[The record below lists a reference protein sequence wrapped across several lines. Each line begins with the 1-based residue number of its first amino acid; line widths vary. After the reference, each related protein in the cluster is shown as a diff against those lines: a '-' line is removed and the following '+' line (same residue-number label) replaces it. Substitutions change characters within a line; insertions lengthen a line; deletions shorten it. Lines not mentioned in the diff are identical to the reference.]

1 MANLNHNVYMKVIKE
16 HLDFIQFIVIDL
28 FCGAGGTTTGFEAAT
43 HTEEDIWSY
52 LDSIGIVAPEGKHY
66 LYKTAKVIACVNHDP
81 MAIESHWQNHPEVEH
96 FLEDMRILDPY
107 GRLHRLVEMYR
118 AFYPHA
124 KICVWASLEC
134 TNFSNAKGGLS
145 RDEDSRT
152 LAYELY
158 NYVNAL
164 NPDYLFI
171 ENVVEFMSW
180 GPMSPKVNKTGEGY
194 SYCPLAYNK
203 KKDKWGPHLVPDSKK
218 NGQCWL
224 DWRKT
229 INSFGY
235 HDDWKQVNCADHGAI
250 TSRNRLFGCF
260 AKEGLP
266 IVWPVATHAKN
277 PDKAGFGEKLK
288 KWNAVKEALDFKDE
302 GKSIFNRARKDGTP
316 NPLSTN
322 TFQRLHAGGIR
333 HIAGGLDA
341 YNSYISK
348 YFSSKPEYKNS
359 SVNDPS
365 PSVTTFGGGALVR
378 HCFIDQRNQGDNRSR
393 SIDEPSKTLTQ
404 TGGNQQIVFI
414 DKAYG
419 GKPEDK
425 NSSIESP
432 GPAITTKPHESMV
445 FITKWNSTRPT
456 GEKYPGASI
465 DSPSPTVTTQNRLG
479 KVHFIS
485 KYNSNAG
492 KNTHNSDSIEGPTG
506 ALLTKDSHTK
516 VQAEF
521 FLDKQYTGD
530 HNNQDIDNP
539 AGAVMPVDKH
549 RLIKA
554 EKFIYNNNFNNTGS
568 SIEQP
573 APAIL
578 ASRRHHYIVNP
589 SWFGNSGSIDD
600 PCHVVVA
607 RQDKAPLYLITCVAG
622 RVAVPVYE
630 DDCPWTIKLK
640 EFMALYDIC
649 DIKMRMLKVIELKV
663 IQGFPR
669 NYILK
674 GNTTVQKKHIGNAVH
689 HIVPKR
695 WVEHLRD
702 RINSKQNLWK
712 ETKKVAEI

>member
-1 MANLNHNVYMKVIKE
+1 VWPLP
-16 HLDFIQFIVIDL
+16 
-28 FCGAGGTTTGFEAAT
+28 T
-43 HTEEDIWSY
+43 HT
-52 LDSIGIVAPEGKHY
+52 
-66 LYKTAKVIACVNHDP
+66 
-81 MAIESHWQNHPEVEH
+81 
-96 FLEDMRILDPY
+96 
-107 GRLHRLVEMYR
+107 
-118 AFYPHA
+118 
-124 KICVWASLEC
+124 
-134 TNFSNAKGGLS
+134 
-145 RDEDSRT
+145 
-152 LAYELY
+152 
-158 NYVNAL
+158 
-164 NPDYLFI
+164 
-171 ENVVEFMSW
+171 
-180 GPMSPKVNKTGEGY
+180 
-194 SYCPLAYNK
+194 
-203 KKDKWGPHLVPDSKK
+203 
-218 NGQCWL
+218 
-224 DWRKT
+224 
-229 INSFGY
+229 
-235 HDDWKQVNCADHGAI
+235 
-250 TSRNRLFGCF
+250 
-260 AKEGLP
+260 
-266 IVWPVATHAKN
+266 KN
-277 PDKAGFGEKLK
+277 PEKLEFGEKLE

-302 GKSIFNRARKDGTP
+302 GKSIFNRTRKNGTP
-316 NPLSTN
+316 KHLSTN

-333 HIAGGLDA
+333 HIAGGLEA

-348 YFSSKPEYKNS
+348 YFSGKPEYKNS

-378 HCFIDQRNQGDNRSR
+378 HF
-393 SIDEPSKTLTQ
+393 
-404 TGGNQQIVFI
+404 FI

-419 GKPEDK
+419 GNPTDK

-432 GPAITTKPHESMV
+432 APAITTKPHESMV

-456 GEKYPGASI
+456 GEKDPGVSI
-465 DSPSPTVTTQNRLG
+465 ESPSPTVTTQNRLG

-485 KYNSNAG
+485 KYNSNDG
-492 KNTHNSDSIEGPTG
+492 KNLHNSDSIEGPTG
-506 ALLTKDSHTK
+506 AILTKDSHSK
-516 VQAEF
+516 VQADF
-521 FLDKQYTGD
+521 FIDKAYKGD
-530 HNNQDIDNP
+530 HNHQDTESP

-589 SWFGNSGSIDD
+589 SWFGNSGSINE

-630 DDCPWTIKLK
+630 DDCYWTIKLK

-649 DIKMRMLKVIELKV
+649 DIKMRMLKVSELKV

-669 NYILK
+669 NYVLK

-702 RINSKQNLWK
+702 RVNNKQDLWK
-712 ETKKVAEI
+712 TKKQAAEI